1 MRTVVVSAY
10 YVIPSKKPH
19 SEYKEYLKRW
29 FRSIRCPTLF
39 FTSADLLADLQSLV
53 PPLSTNI
60 QWRVL
65 ELCEWHA
72 WSLGRSFWDRQMERD
87 PESYHT
93 PELAA
98 VWYEKKEFV
107 ARATLLTDADVF
119 LWCDAGCVRDDATEV
134 AMRSFGLRDASF
146 LNDGTLHFQ
155 QIKAIPHKPFYTFP
169 DVRIA
174 GAVLGGNRKAWAQY
188 IPAYDKVLQEYDA
201 AGVCANMDQYVMAR
215 LCDQQTDA
223 CTLHAPNNLLDP
235 WFFFIGAV

>member
-1 MRTVVVSAY
+1 MRTLVVSAY
-10 YVIPSKKPH
+10 YAIPSKKPH

-29 FRSIRCPTLF
+29 FRSIQCPVLF
-39 FTSADLLADLQSLV
+39 FTSSDLLAELQSLV

-65 ELCEWHA
+65 ELREWHA
-72 WSLGRSFWDRQMERD
+72 WSLGSSFWDRQKARD

-107 ARATLLTDADVF
+107 ARAALLTDADV
-119 LWCDAGCVRDDATEV
+119 LVWCDAGCVRDDATEV
-134 AMRSFGLRDASF
+134 AMRSFGLRDAPF

-155 QIKAIPHKPFYTFP
+155 QINAIPRKPFYTFP
-169 DVRIA
+169 DQYIA

-188 IPAYDKVLQEYDA
+188 ISAYDKVLHEYDA

-223 CTLHAPNNLLDP
+223 CTLHAPSNSLNP

>member
-1 MRTVVVSAY
+1 MRTLVVSAY
-10 YVIPSKKPH
+10 YAIPSKKPH
-19 SEYKEYLKRW
+19 SEYKKYLKRW
-29 FRSIRCPTLF
+29 FRSIQCPVLF
-39 FTSADLLADLQSLV
+39 FTSSDLLTELQSLV
-53 PPLSTNI
+53 PSTSTNI
-60 QWRVL
+60 QWRIL

-72 WSLGRSFWDRQMERD
+72 WSLGRSFWDRQKARD

-107 ARATLLTDADVF
+107 ARAALLTDADV
-119 LWCDAGCVRDDATEV
+119 LVWCDAGCVRDDATEV
-134 AMRSFGLRDASF
+134 AMRSFGLRDAPF

-155 QIKAIPHKPFYTFP
+155 QIRTIPRKPFYTFP
-169 DVRIA
+169 DQYIA

-188 IPAYDKVLQEYDA
+188 IPAYDKVLHEYDA

-215 LCDQQTDA
+215 LCDQEPDA
-223 CTLHAPNNLLDP
+223 CTLHAPSNSLNP